1 MNFFSDRL
9 SLVREYG
16 KWLEENPTVKDSP
29 LSLIGFLEGFG
40 YLKNIKEVREQK
52 ESEEEE

>member
-9 SLVREYG
+9 SLLREYE

-52 ESEEEE
+52 ESEGEK